1 MFDTSFGL
9 KTWIIPGLIWG
20 ICMYIMMTIILPLM
34 DGELIT
40 WRQLY
45 SLPIWLIGG
54 LVMQYFQFKHIY
66 KKGRREIGEKT
77 D

>member
-9 KTWIIPGLIWG
+9 KTWIIPGLFWG
-20 ICMYIMMTIILPLM
+20 VSTCWTITIILPEM
-34 DGELIT
+34 DGELVR
-40 WRQLY
+40 WERLY
-45 SLPIWLIGG
+45 SLPIWLIAG
-54 LVMQYFQFKHIY
+54 LVMEYFLHKWIY